1 MVKTL
6 TFLKEP
12 RACNEKWTIGQEQV
26 VIEAVVALFC
36 GGHTLLVSKSGLA
49 KTRPVDMLE
58 KVFELSA
65 NWVQSKPDLMPEDI
79 LDPEILGIN
88 NDYALAFCVASLHST
103 FRQTLRFLSGAAAM
117 EILGCFFVS

>member
-1 MVKTL
+1 M
-6 TFLKEP
+6 
-12 RACNEKWTIGQEQV
+12 
-26 VIEAVVALFC
+26 ALLC
-36 GGHTLLVSKSGLA
+36 GGHTLLVRKSGLA

-88 NDYALAFCVASLHST
+88 NDYVVALFC
-103 FRQTLRFLSGAAAM
+103 
-117 EILGCFFVS
+117 